1 MNSSQIKE
9 HMKVVGSDRQHV
21 GTVDRVQ
28 GNHIK
33 LTKNDP
39 AAQGQHHVISM
50 DMVDTVENDS
60 VKLNMSAQDVMSQ
73 WQSDDEMQVTQSMN
87 AAGAG
92 AGAGSWSSMSG
103 SDDPSMS
110 NQESAMGGSSGSMG
124 TTSDDDDSMRGSGS
138 MGYK

>member
-1 MNSSQIKE
+1 MMNSSEIRE
-9 HMKVVGSDRQHV
+9 HMKVVGSDGQHV

-28 GNHIK
+28 GNNIK

-39 AAQGQHHVISM
+39 TAGGQHHVISM
-50 DMVDTVENDS
+50 DMVDTIENDA
-60 VKLNMSAQDVMSQ
+60 VKLNMPAQDVMSQ
-73 WQSDDEMQVTQSMN
+73 WKSGETQDTQSMN

-103 SDDPSMS
+103 SDTSMP
-110 NQESAMGGSSGSMG
+110 NQGSMG
-124 TTSDDDDSMRGSGS
+124 TSSSDDDSQRGSGS